1 MNYIRPALAIAVV
14 VAYVAL
20 VGCTSL
26 FGPEGTAAID
36 SATRVLQDPAS
47 TTEQLADAVRVLI
60 EQMKGAKNGA
70 NWTNLAGGGLTGIVS
85 YLLLGY
91 RTKLLGTPP
100 PA

>member
-1 MNYIRPALAIAVV
+1 MNYLRPALAIAVV

-26 FGPEGTAAID
+26 FGPEGAAAID
-36 SATRVLQDPAS
+36 NATRVLQDPTS
-47 TTEQLADAVRVLI
+47 TVEQLAEAVAVLK
-60 EQMKGAKNGA
+60 EQLLAMKSGA
-70 NWTNLAGGGLTGIVS
+70 NWPSLAGGGLTGIVS

-100 PA
+100 PG